1 MVESQQC
8 LPYMYLLLYCSN
20 YNNYYYCYYCHYC
33 IKFLPSEEGK

>member
-20 YNNYYYCYYCHYC
+20 YNYYYCYYCHYC
-33 IKFLPSEEGK
+33 IKFLLSEEGK